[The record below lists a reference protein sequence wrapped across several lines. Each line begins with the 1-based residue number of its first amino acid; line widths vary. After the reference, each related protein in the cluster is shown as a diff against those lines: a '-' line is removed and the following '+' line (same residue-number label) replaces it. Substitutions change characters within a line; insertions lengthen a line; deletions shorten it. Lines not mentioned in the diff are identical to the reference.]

1 MIFYKLIFLYYRD
14 RFFTVHNVWGGC
26 VGAGVIDHF
35 SKKEQEQVKYLMSD
49 VNSNFDNIDSLTNN
63 SEIKTEVESL
73 ESEKT
78 GSVVTI
84 IETISTRL

>member
-1 MIFYKLIFLYYRD
+1 M
-14 RFFTVHNVWGGC
+14 
-26 VGAGVIDHF
+26 GAGVIDHF
-35 SKKEQEQVKYLMSD
+35 SKKEQESVKYLVSD